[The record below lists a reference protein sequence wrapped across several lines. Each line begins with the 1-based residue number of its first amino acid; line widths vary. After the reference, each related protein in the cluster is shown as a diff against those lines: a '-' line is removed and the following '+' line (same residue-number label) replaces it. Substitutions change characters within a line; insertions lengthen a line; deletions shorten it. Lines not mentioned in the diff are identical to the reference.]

1 MNEVILSGM
10 FRNVQHSHTINNI
23 EYDKADIV
31 VARKNGVE
39 DVLPLKFKK
48 FSNKYTEGQNIELTG
63 NLRSYSTRRPDGTN
77 KVELYVFTYFDIPQT
92 DEQDHIITNSVRIS
106 GRVCKVDMPR
116 IDSKGKESVHFILA
130 NNIQINKTGTKIDTY
145 IPCICVDATAQS
157 AEELHVGDAIEIRGE
172 LHSNVYK
179 KYLPNGEME
188 LRTAHTVFVTG
199 FVRI

>member
-106 GRVCKVDMPR
+106 GRVCKVDMLR